1 VVVRNGTSYC
11 ALGELPSAEV
21 ELTREVLASEP
32 MLPYAVRGVELPPVY
47 LEEEAAKKVGR
58 AWFGLDARRL
68 PIAIEVVTSLGPL
81 AVRIERAQTP
91 N

>member
-1 VVVRNGTSYC
+1 
-11 ALGELPSAEV
+11 
-21 ELTREVLASEP
+21 

-47 LEEEAAKKVGR
+47 LQEEPTKKVGR
-58 AWFGLDARRL
+58 AWFGTDERRL

-81 AVRIERAQTP
+81 GVRIERAQTP